1 MVTLA
6 QYRQASLEA
15 QLNVRYA
22 QERLFEMAKAGRMSE
37 PLFRQRQRYLTR
49 CIEEWCAL
57 SDALRAD
64 MAQHAGAVGYTRKN
78 DQMPAQ
84 RIC

>member
-1 MVTLA
+1 MYTLA

-22 QERLFEMAKAGRMSE
+22 QERLFEMHSAGRISE
-37 PLFRQRQRYLTR
+37 PLFRERQRYLTR
-49 CIEEWCAL
+49 CIDEWCAL
-57 SDALRAD
+57 SDALCAEIT
-64 MAQHAGAVGYTRKN
+64 GRKN
-78 DQMPAQ
+78 DQITSP

>member
-1 MVTLA
+1 MYTLA

-22 QERLFEMAKAGRMSE
+22 QERLFEMHSAGRISE
-37 PLFRQRQRYLTR
+37 PLFRERQRYLTR
-49 CIEEWCAL
+49 CIDEWCAL
-57 SDALRAD
+57 SDALRAEIT
-64 MAQHAGAVGYTRKN
+64 GRKN
-78 DQMPAQ
+78 DQITSP